1 MPSRTEEIVASLS
14 EEERAALEEL
24 ARGPGRERLER
35 GAAVR
40 FLSLGL
46 AELSF
51 GRLDLT
57 VAGRQVL
64 RALRGGRGVFSH

>member
-1 MPSRTEEIVASLS
+1 MPRRPEEIAASLS
-14 EEERAALEEL
+14 EAERAALEAL
-24 ARGPGRERLER
+24 ARARQPDPLDD

-64 RALRGGRGVFSH
+64 RALRTRRKAPAH